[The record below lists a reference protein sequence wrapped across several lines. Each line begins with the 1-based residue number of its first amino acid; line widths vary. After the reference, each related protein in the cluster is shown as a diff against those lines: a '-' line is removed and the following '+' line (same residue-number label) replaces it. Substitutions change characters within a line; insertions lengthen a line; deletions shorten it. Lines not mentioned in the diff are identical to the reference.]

1 MDLTRNVNSDPRR
14 AIPSVN
20 RLTDQ
25 VRGAAPEIADWIPA
39 RAAQRAIDEVRERLM
54 SRGESAVPVEAAE
67 VEQQCLDAALDHAA
81 KWAMEWPRPVLNATG
96 VTLHTN
102 LGRAPMA
109 EGAAQA
115 AAEAAMGYTNL
126 ELDLESGERGN
137 RIASVTEKLCHLS
150 GAEGAYVCNNNAA
163 AVMLALNSLAAGQE
177 VVVSRGELVEI
188 GGSFRV
194 PEVMKKAGVE
204 LREVGSTNR
213 THAHDYAS
221 AIGPRTGMLLKVHR
235 SNFEQTGF
243 VKEVSLAELVSIGA
257 EHGVPVVEDLGSG
270 SLLDLSSVG
279 VPAEAH
285 VLSRL
290 QMGPDVVCFSGDKL
304 FGGPQAGLILGKKD
318 SIALMKQ
325 NPLARA
331 LRLDKMALSAL
342 DFTLSRMLDG
352 SAPDTIPVLRQLML
366 SQKDHEA
373 RTRRWAAR
381 LESAVAER
389 GGSLGVEW
397 VEETVPVGGGS
408 LPGFDIQSCAL
419 AIKPEV
425 SASQFAARLR
435 HAPVPTLSRIRDQRI
450 LLDLRAIGEDQEDDL
465 IQGILSAL
473 H

>member
-14 AIPSVN
+14 AIPAVN
-20 RLTDQ
+20 RLADQ
-25 VRGAAPEIADWIPA
+25 VRGEIPEIADWIPP
-39 RAAQRAIDEVRERLM
+39 RAAQRAIDDVRSAL
-54 SRGESAVPVEAAE
+54 SSPRGKSSPLGPED
-67 VEQQCLDAALDHAA
+67 VEQECLQVALGYAQ
-81 KWAMEWPRPVLNATG
+81 KWAMDWPRPVLNATG

-115 AAEAAMGYTNL
+115 AAQAAMGYTNL
-126 ELDLESGERGN
+126 ELDLGTGERGN
-137 RIASVTEKLCHLS
+137 RIASVTDKLCHLS

-177 VVVSRGELVEI
+177 VIVSRGELVEI

-194 PEVMKKAGVE
+194 PEVMRKAGVE
-204 LREVGSTNR
+204 LVEVGSTNR
-213 THAHDYAS
+213 THPHDYAA

-243 VKEVSLAELVSIGA
+243 VKEVSLSELVSIGA

-279 VPAEAH
+279 VPAEAY
-285 VLSRL
+285 VPSRL

-318 SIALMKQ
+318 SIALMTQ

-352 SAPDTIPVLRQLML
+352 SARDTIPVLRQLML

-373 RTRRWAAR
+373 RTRRWAER
-381 LESAVAER
+381 LESAVAQS
-389 GGSLGVEW
+389 GASLGVEW
-397 VEETVPVGGGS
+397 VEEEVPVGGGS

-419 AIKPEV
+419 AITAEI
-425 SASQFAARLR
+425 SADRFAARLR
-435 HAPVPTLSRIRDQRI
+435 EAPVPILSRIRDQRI
-450 LLDLRAIGEDQEDDL
+450 LLDLRAIGEDEEDDL